1 MMNEDDY
8 IELGSACNT
17 VCTALYRGL
26 KGKRLSELGGSI
38 LDAISELT
46 T

>member
-1 MMNEDDY
+1 MINEDDY
-8 IELGSACNT
+8 VDLGFACNT

-26 KGKRLSELGGSI
+26 RGKQLSELTGSV
-38 LDAISELT
+38 LDAIGQLT